1 MKKQG
6 KGFRFLGLNTNDTN
20 ADAQAFLKKYGWT
33 WPSIADPKRALSRR
47 FGATYQPAV
56 ILVDAKGRFV
66 DGFQGR
72 GTPARWNAL
81 KRKLR
86 SP

>member
-6 KGFRFLGLNTNDTN
+6 KGFRFLGLNTDDTN
-20 ADAQAFLKKYGWT
+20 ADARVFLKRYGWT
-33 WPSIADPKRALSRR
+33 WPSIADPKRTLSRR

-56 ILVDAKGRFV
+56 ILVDARGRFV
-66 DGFQGR
+66 GGFQGR

-81 KRKLR
+81 KRQLR
-86 SP
+86 AP

>member
-1 MKKQG
+1 VKKQG
-6 KGFRFLGLNTNDTN
+6 KGYRSLGLNTDDTN
-20 ADAQAFLKKYGWT
+20 ADARLVLKKYGWK
-33 WPSIADPKRALSRR
+33 WPSIADPKRTLSRR

-66 DGFQGR
+66 CGFQGR
-72 GTPARWNAL
+72 GTPARWNDL
-81 KRKLR
+81 KRQLR

>member
-1 MKKQG
+1 
-6 KGFRFLGLNTNDTN
+6 
-20 ADAQAFLKKYGWT
+20 
-33 WPSIADPKRALSRR
+33 
-47 FGATYQPAV
+47 V

-66 DGFQGR
+66 GGFEGR
-72 GTPARWNAL
+72 GTPARWNDL